1 MNKDCALDFL
11 FGICAGVAIGVLCAP
26 KSGAKTRRLLA
37 AKAQEGMDT
46 AKSQAADAWDK
57 ANGLVEK
64 GRSGLSGLQEG
75 IKNAVDAGKKAYQE
89 SAG

>member
-37 AKAQEGMDT
+37 AKAQEGMGYR
-46 AKSQAADAWDK
+46 QEP
-57 ANGLVEK
+57 GG
-64 GRSGLSGLQEG
+64 GRLGQG
-75 IKNAVDAGKKAYQE
+75 
-89 SAG
+89 